1 MCRGR
6 VQDIGWDSFDRANP
20 WDCCIVA
27 SREEKLRAGL
37 NVQPASTSISVS
49 DAMPLC
55 WHSNT
60 NAAKTHIKK
69 QSFARLSNFSLCPSL
84 GPWSSF
90 RLQIGG
96 CNLGDILSWCTQ
108 HHPASAERLS
118 IPQANTRGT
127 VYHIYIYIY
136 SCIVNPTYSWI
147 ISDGYSTFP
156 TSSCFLSLATLFLK
170 PSRSPDWPLPFSR
183 RCVGGIPRWTSDQ
196 LERGGT
202 IKPRMVA
209 QLFDIYMWVSIYIYG
224 YGPAFQPP
232 SPPPRPWSWVSD
244 STVPLPAP
252 VVWWGCGTVPLPL
265 GMVCLIWQYVCSVR
279 YVWLLWWV
287 WNVCYVR

>member
-127 VYHIYIYIY
+127 VYHIYIY

-183 RCVGGIPRWTSDQ
+183 RCVLGAYHGEPAINWKGGARLSQEW
-196 LERGGT
+196 LHN
-202 IKPRMVA
+202 
-209 QLFDIYMWVSIYIYG
+209 YSIYIYI
-224 YGPAFQPP
+224 
-232 SPPPRPWSWVSD
+232 
-244 STVPLPAP
+244 
-252 VVWWGCGTVPLPL
+252 CE
-265 GMVCLIWQYVCSVR
+265 
-279 YVWLLWWV
+279 
-287 WNVCYVR
+287 